1 MVDLIVGDNAPE
13 FSLLDHNSNLHTLR
27 EVKGKWI
34 VLYFYPKDNTP
45 GCTVEGIDFSRL
57 KVEFDSLGVVIW
69 GVSPDSP
76 KSHCSFMDKQNLSIV
91 LLSDES
97 KSMLELYGVWAKK
110 KFMGKEYMGVLRTTF
125 LIDPKGRIAFIW
137 RDVAVKGHA
146 LDVLET
152 LKRLKK

>member
-1 MVDLIVGDNAPE
+1 MSELILGSVAPE
-13 FSLLDHNSNLHTLR
+13 FSLVDHNSISHTLA
-27 EVKGKWI
+27 EVKGKWL

-57 KVEFDSLGVVIW
+57 REEFEKQGAVVW
-69 GVSPDSP
+69 GVSPDSA
-76 KSHCSFMDKQNLSIV
+76 KSHCSFMNKQNLTIT

-97 KSMLELYGVWAKK
+97 KSMLEKYQVWAKK

-125 LIDPKGRIAFIW
+125 LIDSAGKIARIW

-146 LDVLET
+146 AEVLET
-152 LKRLKK
+152 LKKVKK